1 MGALLGVQREWRFCR
16 PMLREALDGGQASIE
31 WEAVQG
37 SGTMVRARQGSP
49 YPYLRDES
57 DFVGSAIFPRP
68 AQRAT
73 YSVYHRQ
80 YNLQAY
86 AAGGFSTSRPPGFGQ
101 RHSASGYGT
110 GRNTGGRDMDS
121 VRTERDTRQS
131 LPLGGRQRLGGDGWN
146 VGKDSQAMGK
156 SEHRPLLF
164 GPAKLKA
171 PKVQHQVR
179 KPRVS
184 GIQLHGARLVPGG
197 PIIRMPTNGNGGRRA
212 SADSPAEG
220 RGSDRRPSLAPA
232 TVVAQAPTYGI
243 GQYLSRKGH
252 RRLPARP
259 VGPMRPAQEPSV
271 GVSRSQSERKRKL
284 SEQISV
290 ADAGTILQMKK
301 RYVDT
306 ALEPQ
311 TLATYKSLV
320 KQYESF
326 CLQTKAT
333 PWPAQMEVVENCTTW
348 IMYSGKPSS
357 AGNLWSAINS
367 FQVQKGFPPLTKS
380 NVLRTLHVKA
390 LKMAAQTAKPLR
402 DPIPIEAIVAFCNT
416 GSKSN
421 ASFAAKA
428 AIVTVGCRALLRYK
442 EMANLKIKDVSF
454 INRQL
459 KIELGTRKNR
469 KQRAAPLHIDPSLN
483 NSNSC
488 PVVWMR
494 RHLDFRLAQGAKPD
508 DFVFT
513 SKFGKIISYN
523 TITEILQ
530 QVLKCGPYSHLVVS
544 SHSMR
549 ITGAVMMMMA
559 GFDNLKIQ
567 IIVMID
573 D

>member
-1 MGALLGVQREWRFCR
+1 M
-16 PMLREALDGGQASIE
+16 
-31 WEAVQG
+31 
-37 SGTMVRARQGSP
+37 
-49 YPYLRDES
+49 
-57 DFVGSAIFPRP
+57 
-68 AQRAT
+68 
-73 YSVYHRQ
+73 
-80 YNLQAY
+80 
-86 AAGGFSTSRPPGFGQ
+86 
-101 RHSASGYGT
+101 
-110 GRNTGGRDMDS
+110 
-121 VRTERDTRQS
+121 
-131 LPLGGRQRLGGDGWN
+131 
-146 VGKDSQAMGK
+146 
-156 SEHRPLLF
+156 
-164 GPAKLKA
+164 
-171 PKVQHQVR
+171 
-179 KPRVS
+179 
-184 GIQLHGARLVPGG
+184 
-197 PIIRMPTNGNGGRRA
+197 IRMPTNGNGGRRA

-333 PWPAQMEVVENCTTW
+333 PCPAQMEVVENCTTW

-567 IIVMID
+567 IMGHWKSDIFLRYLRTIGIAAEQATTRMGF
-573 D
+573 